1 MSVLVSPKMK
11 AYPSW
16 SCQPCGHK
24 HGKRK
29 FKFPEDPDHIY
40 NQAKA
45 QGVEPEDFGI
55 PNPLEKE
62 YHQYSKE
69 ELVEIIID
77 LKNKIKN
84 KKLLDAFN
92 DDFDYE

>member
-1 MSVLVSPKMK
+1 MNKETKNEITIKP
-11 AYPSW
+11 W
-16 SCQPCGHK
+16 I
-24 HGKRK
+24 KRGGMLYNTECLD
-29 FKFPEDPDHIY
+29 PEDPDHIY

-77 LKNKIKN
+77 LKNKIKSN
-84 KKLLDAFN
+84 KLLDTFN